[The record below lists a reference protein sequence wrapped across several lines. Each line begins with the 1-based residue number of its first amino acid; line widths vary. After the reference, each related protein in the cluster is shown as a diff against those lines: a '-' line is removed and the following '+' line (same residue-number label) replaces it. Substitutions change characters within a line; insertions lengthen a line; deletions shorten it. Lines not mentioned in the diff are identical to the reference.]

1 MFWKISIKGMGIAMV
16 ETMKWKDGKLVLL
29 DQTKLPVKV
38 AWISCDTYQRVGKS
52 IQKLEVR
59 GAPAIG
65 AAAAFAM
72 VLAWRQITE
81 KQKTSETVQADNT
94 LVTDTKI
101 QTYAAMLLG
110 KNFGGK
116 GGANKVPPILKKLL
130 KKFNVARKK
139 LDASRP
145 TAVNL
150 SWATNVMY
158 EAACRMAEAG
168 LSELQIAGEL
178 EALAIKIYKQDIE
191 KNKKMGEYG
200 AEVVPQNAVILTHCN
215 AGTLATCGWGT
226 ALGVIRSAHAQGK
239 VKMVYSDETRPLL
252 QGSRLTAWELMEDNI
267 PVTTITDNM
276 AAWTMKT
283 KGVNIVITG
292 ADRIAANGDTANK
305 IGTYGVALAAKA
317 HGIPFYIAAPASTF
331 DFSLKNGAQIP
342 IEERNAKEVRSFQ
355 GKASAPENVNVFNP
369 AFDVTPA
376 KLIAGIITEYG
387 VLRPPFNKAI
397 KELQAKVR
405 KEELFAW
412 KA

>member
-1 MFWKISIKGMGIAMV
+1 MV
-16 ETMKWKDGKLVLL
+16 ETMKWENGKLVLL

-38 AWISCDTYQRVGKS
+38 AWISCDSYQRVGKA
-52 IQKLEVR
+52 IRKLEVR

-72 VLAWRQITE
+72 VLAWRQIAE
-81 KQKTSETVQADNT
+81 ECKAKQNDAQASNA
-94 LVTDTKI
+94 
-101 QTYAAMLLG
+101 QMQAYAAMLYGDHEHAVKETQKRFL
-110 KNFGGK
+110 
-116 GGANKVPPILKKLL
+116 V
-130 KKFNVARKK
+130 KFNEARSE
-139 LDASRP
+139 LDAARP

-150 SWATNVMY
+150 SWATKLMY
-158 EAACRMAEAG
+158 EAACKMADAG
-168 LSELQIAGEL
+168 LDAQQTDGEL
-178 EALAIKIYKQDIE
+178 EKLAVKIYEQDIA
-191 KNKKMGEYG
+191 KNKKMGGYG
-200 AEVVPQNAVILTHCN
+200 AEVVPEDAVILTHCN
-215 AGTLATCGWGT
+215 AGALATCGWGT

-283 KGVNIVITG
+283 KGINIVITG

-305 IGTYGVALAAKA
+305 IGTYSVALAAKA

-331 DFSLKNGAQIP
+331 DFSLKNGKEIP
-342 IEERNAKEVRSFQ
+342 IEERSAKEVRRFQ
-355 GKASAPENVNVFNP
+355 GKASAPKNVSVFNP

-376 KLIAGIITEYG
+376 RLIAGIITEYG
-387 VLRPPFNKAI
+387 VLRPPFKKAI
-397 KELQAKVR
+397 KELKAKVL
-405 KEELFAW
+405 KEELFTW

>member
-1 MFWKISIKGMGIAMV
+1 MV
-16 ETMKWKDGKLVLL
+16 ETMRWENGKLVLL
-29 DQTKLPVKV
+29 DQTKLPLKVK
-38 AWISCDTYQRVGKS
+38 WISCDTYQRVGKA

-72 VLAWRQITE
+72 VLAWGQITE
-81 KQKTSETVQADNT
+81 TQKASAPVQADDI
-94 LVTDTKI
+94 LVTDTKL

-110 KNFGGK
+110 KNIGDGSGK
-116 GGANKVPPILKKLL
+116 SIPPALRKIVNK
-130 KKFNVARKK
+130 FDRARKK
-139 LDASRP
+139 LDATRP

-168 LSELQIAGEL
+168 LDAAQIAGEL
-178 EALAIKIYKQDIE
+178 EALAIKIYEQDIA
-191 KNKKMGEYG
+191 KNKKMGENG
-200 AEVVPQNAVILTHCN
+200 AEAVPQNAVILTHCN
-215 AGTLATCGWGT
+215 AGALATCGWGT

-239 VKMVYSDETRPLL
+239 VKMVFSDETRPLL
-252 QGSRLTAWELMEDNI
+252 QGSRLTAWELMEDDI

-276 AAWTMKT
+276 AAWSMKT
-283 KGVNIVITG
+283 KGINIVITG

-331 DFSLKNGAQIP
+331 DFSIKSGEEIP

-355 GKASAPENVNVFNP
+355 GAVSAPQDVNVFNP

-387 VLRPPFNKAI
+387 VLRPPYKKAI
-397 KELQAKVR
+397 KELKTKVL

>member
-1 MFWKISIKGMGIAMV
+1 MV
-16 ETMKWKDGKLVLL
+16 ETMKWENGKLVLL

-38 AWISCDTYQRVGKS
+38 AWISCDTYQRVGKA

-72 VLAWRQITE
+72 VLAWRQITV
-81 KQKTSETVQADNT
+81 KQKTSATVQADDT
-94 LVTDTKI
+94 LVTDTKM

-110 KNFGGK
+110 KNLGEK
-116 GGANKVPPILKKLL
+116 GSRSKIPPILKRLL
-130 KKFNVARKK
+130 KKFDAARRK

-150 SWATNVMY
+150 SWATKVMY
-158 EAACRMAEAG
+158 DAACKMVEAG
-168 LSELQIAGEL
+168 LNITQIDSELD
-178 EALAIKIYKQDIE
+178 ALAIKIYEQDIA
-191 KNKKMGEYG
+191 KNKQMGEYG
-200 AEVVPQNAVILTHCN
+200 ADVVPRNAIILTHCN
-215 AGTLATCGWGT
+215 AGALATCGWGT
-226 ALGVIRSAHAQGK
+226 ALGVIRSANEQGK

-276 AAWTMKT
+276 AAWSMKT
-283 KGVNIVITG
+283 KGINIVITG

-305 IGTYGVALAAKA
+305 IGTYGVALAARA

-331 DFSLKNGAQIP
+331 DFSISSGAQIP
-342 IEERNAKEVRSFQ
+342 IEERKADEVRSFQ
-355 GKASAPENVNVFNP
+355 GAVSAPPDVDVFNP

-376 KLIAGIITEYG
+376 KLITGIITEYG
-387 VLRPPFNKAI
+387 VLRPPFKKAI
-397 KELQAKVR
+397 KELKAKVL

>member
-1 MFWKISIKGMGIAMV
+1 MV
-16 ETMKWKDGKLVLL
+16 ETMRWENGKLVLL
-29 DQTKLPVKV
+29 DQTKLPLKV
-38 AWISCDTYQRVGKS
+38 AWISCDTYQRVGKA

-72 VLAWRQITE
+72 VLAWRQIAE
-81 KQKTSETVQADNT
+81 KQKESAPVQADDT
-94 LVTDTKI
+94 FVTDTKL

-110 KNFGGK
+110 KDFGDK
-116 GGANKVPPILKKLL
+116 SKNIQPALAKLL
-130 KKFNVARKK
+130 KKFAAARNK
-139 LDASRP
+139 LDAARP

-150 SWATNVMY
+150 SWATKVMY
-158 EAACRMAEAG
+158 DAACKMAQAG
-168 LSELQIAGEL
+168 LDATQIDSEL
-178 EALAIKIYKQDIE
+178 EALAIKIYEQDIA

-200 AEVVPQNAVILTHCN
+200 AELVPQNAVILTHCN
-215 AGTLATCGWGT
+215 AGALATCGWGT
-226 ALGVIRSAHAQGK
+226 ALGVIRSAHEQGK

-283 KGVNIVITG
+283 KGINIVITG

-331 DFSLKNGAQIP
+331 DFSIKGGEEIP

-355 GKASAPENVNVFNP
+355 GAVSAPQDVNVFNP

-387 VLRPPFNKAI
+387 VLRPPFKKAI
-397 KELQAKVR
+397 KELKTKVH